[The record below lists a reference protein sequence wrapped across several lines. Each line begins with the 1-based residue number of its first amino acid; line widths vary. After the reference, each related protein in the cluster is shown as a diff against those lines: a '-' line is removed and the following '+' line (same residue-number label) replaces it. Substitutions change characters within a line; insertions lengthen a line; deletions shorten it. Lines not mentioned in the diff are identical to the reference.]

1 MIYCFSEICRLWVC
15 SSWSTDN
22 EYQGLTVI
30 SGRQMMLLSMLGQLK
45 RGDPPTINSNLLSGE
60 IGWTVGV

>member
-30 SGRQMMLLSMLGQLK
+30 SGIDRWCCWACWDSWRGATRLL
-45 RGDPPTINSNLLSGE
+45 
-60 IGWTVGV
+60 